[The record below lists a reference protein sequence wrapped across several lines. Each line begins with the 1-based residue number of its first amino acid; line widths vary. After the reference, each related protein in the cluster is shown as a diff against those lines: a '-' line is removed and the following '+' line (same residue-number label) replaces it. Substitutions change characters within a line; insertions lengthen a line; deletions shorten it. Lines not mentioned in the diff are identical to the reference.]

1 MLHVG
6 VMLNP
11 VTYRG
16 IPAMK
21 TRYESIANYED
32 AGLSYELIPCF
43 LRLEDIHIVTGTCR
57 AFVKHGNEYRQMIL
71 PLPPVIH
78 NRTLYRHNENA
89 SDIHRLVQKGI
100 YIFNEQNRFRKDHIH
115 AILQEDPL
123 LRIHLPKTLQGNLS
137 SIHSLM
143 EQTGDVVIKPSS
155 GSVGRGIMRL
165 RHSRGHW
172 TLQCAHPSRPERWS
186 TLRLHVGE
194 LPLFLHKRLLHVPHI
209 VQETIPLAL
218 YNNRPFDIRVTV
230 QRGYGGIW
238 GVTGMFAKIAPSHT
252 FVSNVAQGGTARSLP
267 EVLSQAQ
274 AQAAKVSNIARL
286 MNELERL
293 ALQIVHRLAQSLPRL
308 ADVGLDLGITQEGN
322 IFFIECNGRDQRY
335 GFSQAGMNN
344 VWKETYTQPMAYARW
359 LLERMPSADTERSLD
374 RPLY

>member
-11 VTYRG
+11 ATYRG
-16 IPAMK
+16 IPIMR
-21 TRYESIANYED
+21 TRYESIANYEE

-43 LRLEDIHIVTGTCR
+43 LRLEDIHISTGTCR
-57 AFVKHGNEYRQMIL
+57 AFVKNGNEYRQMTL

-78 NRTLYRHNENA
+78 NRTLYRQNENA
-89 SDIHRLVQKGI
+89 RDINRLVHKGF
-100 YIFNEQNRFRKDHIH
+100 YIFNEQNRFGKDHIH

-123 LRIHLPKTLQGNLS
+123 LHSHLPKTLQGDPS
-137 SIHSLM
+137 SIRTLM

-165 RHSRGHW
+165 RHSSGSW
-172 TLQCAHPSRPERWS
+172 TLQCAHPTISGRWS
-186 TLRLHVGE
+186 TLRLNVGE
-194 LPLFLHKRLLHVPHI
+194 LPLFLHKRLMRVPHI
-209 VQETIPLAL
+209 IQETIPLAL
-218 YNNRPFDIRVTV
+218 CDNRPFDIRVTV

-267 EVLSQAQ
+267 EVLSRTETVQT
-274 AQAAKVSNIARL
+274 SNIARL

-293 ALQIVHRLAQSLPRL
+293 SLQIVHRLAQHLPRL
-308 ADVGLDLGITQEGN
+308 ADVGLDLGITHEGK
-322 IFFIECNGRDQRY
+322 IIFIECNGRDQRY
-335 GFSQAGMNN
+335 GFSQAGMSN
-344 VWKETYTQPMAYARW
+344 VWKETYAQPMAYARW
-359 LLERMPSADTERSLD
+359 LLERMSSSGTERSPG

>member
-16 IPAMK
+16 IPAMR

-32 AGLSYELIPCF
+32 AGLSYGLIPCF
-43 LRLEDIHIVTGTCR
+43 LRLEDIHIATGACR
-57 AFVKHGNEYRQMIL
+57 AFVKHGKEYRQRTL

-89 SDIHRLVQKGI
+89 RDINKLVQKGI

-115 AILQEDPL
+115 AILQVDPL
-123 LRIHLPKTLQGNLS
+123 LGPYLPRTLQANLS
-137 SIHSLM
+137 SIHTLM
-143 EQTGDVVIKPSS
+143 EQTRDVVIKPSS

-165 RHSRGHW
+165 RHSHENW
-172 TLQCAHPSRPERWS
+172 TLQCAHPAMPERWS
-186 TLRLHVGE
+186 TLRLPAGK
-194 LPLFLHKRLLHVPHI
+194 LPSFLHKRLLHVPHI

-252 FVSNVAQGGTARSLP
+252 FVSNVAQGGTARSLL
-267 EVLSQAQ
+267 EVLPQAHMLQ
-274 AQAAKVSNIARL
+274 ASNPARL
-286 MNELERL
+286 INELERL
-293 ALQIVHRLAQSLPRL
+293 SLQIVHRLAQSLPRL
-308 ADVGLDLGITQEGN
+308 ADVGLDLGITHEGN

-344 VWKETYTQPMAYARW
+344 VWKETYTQPIAYARW
-359 LLERMPSADTERSLD
+359 LLEQMPSADTERSLH

>member
-16 IPAMK
+16 IPVMK
-21 TRYESIANYED
+21 TRYESIANYEE
-32 AGLSYELIPCF
+32 AGLSHELIPCF
-43 LRLEDIHIVTGTCR
+43 LRLEDIHISTGTCR
-57 AFVKHGNEYRQMIL
+57 AFVKNGNEYRQMTL

-78 NRTLYRHNENA
+78 NRTLYRQNENA
-89 SDIHRLVQKGI
+89 RDINKLVHKGF

-123 LRIHLPKTLQGNLS
+123 LHPHLPKTLQGNLS
-137 SIHSLM
+137 SIRTLM

-165 RHSRGHW
+165 KHSSGSW
-172 TLQCAHPSRPERWS
+172 TLQCAHPTIPERWS
-186 TLRLHVGE
+186 TLRLNVGE
-194 LPLFLHKRLLHVPHI
+194 LPLFLHKRLMHVPHI
-209 VQETIPLAL
+209 VQRTIPLAL
-218 YNNRPFDIRVTV
+218 CDNRPFDIRVTV

-267 EVLSQAQ
+267 EVLSRTETVQN
-274 AQAAKVSNIARL
+274 SNIARL

-293 ALQIVHRLAQSLPRL
+293 SLQIVHRLAQHLPRL
-308 ADVGLDLGITQEGN
+308 ADVGLDLGITHEGK
-322 IFFIECNGRDQRY
+322 IVFIECNGRDQRY
-335 GFSQAGMNN
+335 GFNQAGMINI
-344 VWKETYTQPMAYARW
+344 WKETYAQPMAHARW
-359 LLERMPSADTERSLD
+359 LLERLSSSGTERSPD

>member
-11 VTYRG
+11 ATYRG
-16 IPAMK
+16 IPAMR
-21 TRYESIANYED
+21 TGHESLANYED

-43 LRLEDIHIVTGTCR
+43 LRLEDIHIMFGTCR
-57 AFVKHGNEYRQMIL
+57 AYVKSGNGHRQMNL
-71 PLPPVIH
+71 PLPLVIH
-78 NRTLYRHNENA
+78 NRTLYRQNENA
-89 SDIHRLVQKGI
+89 SEIDRLVQGGF

-123 LRIHLPKTLQGNLS
+123 LRPHLPRTLQGNLS
-137 SIHSLM
+137 SVRILM
-143 EQTGDVVIKPSS
+143 EQTGDIVIKPSS
-155 GSVGRGIMRL
+155 GSIGKGIMRL
-165 RHSRGHW
+165 RHSRGAW
-172 TLQCAHPSRPERWS
+172 TLQCRHPASPERWT
-186 TLRLHVGE
+186 TLRLNAGE
-194 LPLFLHKRLLHVPHI
+194 LPLFLHKRLLHTPHI
-209 VQETIPLAL
+209 VQETLPLAV
-218 YNNRPFDIRVTV
+218 YDNRPFDIRVTV

-252 FVSNVAQGGTARSLP
+252 FVSNVAQGGSARSLP
-267 EVLSQAQ
+267 EVLSQAVQ
-274 AQAAKVSNIARL
+274 PWDAARL

-293 ALQIVHRLAQSLPRL
+293 ALQIVHRLAQKLPRL
-308 ADVGLDLGITQEGN
+308 ADVGLDLGITHDGK
-322 IFFIECNGRDQRY
+322 IVFIECNGRDQRY

-359 LLERMPSADTERSLD
+359 LLERMPPADTDRSLD

>member
-11 VTYRG
+11 ATYRG

-32 AGLSYELIPCF
+32 AGLSYGLIPCF
-43 LRLEDIHIVTGTCR
+43 LHLEEIHIATGTCR
-57 AFVKHGNEYRQMIL
+57 AFVKHGNEYRQMTL

-89 SDIHRLVQKGI
+89 RDINRLVKKGI

-137 SIHSLM
+137 SIHTLM
-143 EQTGDVVIKPSS
+143 EQIGDVVIKPSS

-165 RHSRGHW
+165 RRSHGHW
-172 TLQCAHPSRPERWS
+172 TLQCAHPAMPERWS
-186 TLRLHVGE
+186 TLRLHGGE

-218 YNNRPFDIRVTV
+218 CDDRPFDIRVTV
-230 QRGYGGIW
+230 QRGYGGVW

-252 FVSNVAQGGTARSLP
+252 FVSNVAQGGTARSLL

-274 AQAAKVSNIARL
+274 AVQTSNTARL

-293 ALQIVHRLAQSLPRL
+293 SLQIVHRLAQNLPRL
-308 ADVGLDLGITQEGN
+308 ADVGLDLGITQEGKV
-322 IFFIECNGRDQRY
+322 FFIECNGRDQRY

-359 LLERMPSADTERSLD
+359 LLERMPSADTERSPG